1 MLVLI
6 GPKAQFFF
14 VKSKQIS
21 IYVKR
26 NKLESW
32 LEKVEKIAQEIV
44 EREGCI
50 LYDLEHTGAGRG
62 RVLRVYID
70 KESGVGI
77 EDCSNISKGLNL
89 RLDVEDVVPGAM
101 YSLEVS
107 TPGLDRHLKKKWH
120 FEKVIGK
127 KVAIQLSKSLGS
139 LGAVED
145 KGLVSMKKFDEV
157 LESVDEENVFFDIR
171 SNKVKIPFTAIEK
184 AKLVFEYK
192 VNSKKK

>member
-1 MLVLI
+1 ME
-6 GPKAQFFF
+6 A
-14 VKSKQIS
+14 
-21 IYVKR
+21 
-26 NKLESW
+26 W

-50 LYDLEHTGAGRG
+50 LYDLEHTGTGKGRI
-62 RVLRVYID
+62 LRVFID

-107 TPGLDRHLKKKWH
+107 TPGLDRQLKQKWH
-120 FEKVIGK
+120 FQKVVGK
-127 KVAIQLSKSLGS
+127 KISVQLLKSLGNVA
-139 LGAVED
+139 AVED
-145 KGLVSMKKFDEV
+145 KGMTAMKKFEDILVAADDEN
-157 LESVDEENVFFDIR
+157 LYFELR
-171 SNKVKIPFTAIEK
+171 SNKIKIPYTAVEK